1 MTGLTVSL
9 AASDQAQHLDGARW
23 AGFSGVRGPKW
34 AKLPLLTVGG
44 LGMQVLWSVEM
55 GYGEHFIKAP
65 HSIFIMFYV
74 VYVAAPPYLISL
86 GLSKSLMSLVFVA
99 GPFSSLF

>member
-1 MTGLTVSL
+1 MTGLTVSI

-23 AGFSGVRGPKW
+23 TGFAGVRGPKW

-55 GYGEHFIKAP
+55 GYGEHFITAP
-65 HSIFIMFYV
+65 HS
-74 VYVAAPPYLISL
+74 
-86 GLSKSLMSLVFVA
+86 
-99 GPFSSLF
+99 